1 MKRTMI
7 YLPDAQ
13 HELLRKKAAVQRKSM
28 AQLIRECIEE
38 HLEPEKPGDYMAL
51 VGIAEGPPC
60 GDASER
66 VDEYLQDFLK

>member
-1 MKRTMI
+1 
-7 YLPDAQ
+7 
-13 HELLRKKAAVQRKSM
+13 M

-51 VGIAEGPPC
+51 VGIAEGPRC